1 MPPEPIT
8 DDDAVSGVDAVGWR
22 ASMAEERRSL
32 TEHDVFEWVDPP
44 QGIQAIPSRFLY
56 GWKYNQDGK
65 PCRQKLRVV
74 VQGFH
79 EADTG
84 AHKTA
89 PVASQ
94 ESVHLLIANAANN
107 GLILRQVDVKTA
119 FLQARMAVSYTH
131 LTLPT
136 TPYV

>member
-1 MPPEPIT
+1 M
-8 DDDAVSGVDAVGWR
+8 
-22 ASMAEERRSL
+22 
-32 TEHDVFEWVDPP
+32 
-44 QGIQAIPSRFLY
+44 
-56 GWKYNQDGK
+56 
-65 PCRQKLRVV
+65 
-74 VQGFH
+74 QGFH

-119 FLQARMAVSYTH
+119 FLQARMQRVDPDVNVIPLKEFKCAKKQKDQVWRLKAWLYGLRLSPMVGGAKCTR
-131 LTLPT
+131 TC
-136 TPYV
+136 